1 MSKLKD
7 LRQRWHA
14 LSLRRRRVAVGAGVL
29 ALAVGFV
36 VSARVTSRPDFGGD
50 RLVAVGGG
58 QEWVSDAD
66 TLQRIDAFSGTPVG
80 PALFRSE
87 EFGVAAPP
95 TALEF
100 CGGTVWQGDHLG
112 GLISVPTDVGQLR
125 GVDLPPGGESIG
137 TVIGLACGSDALWAL
152 VEDDDLSS
160 SSLVLEQP
168 SRLVRVRLPA
178 GPAQTVAQV
187 GRNSVALDVEGGRV
201 WVLHEQ
207 GLESGA
213 SAVLKRRDSVGRLTG
228 RLALEWDFPLA
239 VKADAHG
246 RLWVLADRDSEH
258 ETGGVV
264 LIDAATLKVVRTIA
278 VGPDPRGLA
287 VDEAGTAWVTDGRE
301 QVVRVVSPGG
311 SMKTI
316 PARPKPSGIAI
327 GPDAVYVALA
337 KRDLLRIR
345 KHALP

>member
-14 LSLRRRRVAVGAGVL
+14 LSLRRRRVAIGAGVL

-36 VSARVTSRPDFGGD
+36 VSARLTSRPDFGGD

-58 QEWVSDAD
+58 QVWVAD
-66 TLQRIDAFSGTPVG
+66 GRALQRIDAFTGTLVA
-80 PALFRSE
+80 ALFWSE

-100 CGGTVWQGDHLG
+100 CGGTVWQDDLG
-112 GLISVPTDVGQLR
+112 GLISVSPDVGQLR
-125 GVDLPPGGESIG
+125 GVDLPSGAETSG

-213 SAVLKRRDSVGRLTG
+213 SAVLERRDPAGRLTG